1 MNYFETNLEEISRS
15 IQLLA
20 QIFEY
25 QVFELQVEEKDGNQT
40 GYVPYMMNDAI
51 ECYLSFHGL
60 RISGKYDKDYEG
72 EMWAQLEEREG
83 RYGLIV
89 HQGEESVF
97 TMWFD
102 EIMEHTNCYR
112 YHEIGHFWRD
122 GAEQWRQL
130 VYMIGT
136 IREKYRFLG
145 EQVDKK
151 LKEQGFTGSYPQ
163 YESEH
168 LSVCVTEEH
177 PFTILE
183 SEDFKFK
190 IQLMISECREKHPR
204 KNAGF
209 FKGYQRKGKIKRL
222 DF

>member
-89 HQGEESVF
+89 HQGEESVLMRSWNIR
-97 TMWFD
+97 TVTG
-102 EIMEHTNCYR
+102 IMRSDISGEM
-112 YHEIGHFWRD
+112 ELSS
-122 GAEQWRQL
+122 GA
-130 VYMIGT
+130 
-136 IREKYRFLG
+136 
-145 EQVDKK
+145 
-151 LKEQGFTGSYPQ
+151 S
-163 YESEH
+163 
-168 LSVCVTEEH
+168 
-177 PFTILE
+177 
-183 SEDFKFK
+183 
-190 IQLMISECREKHPR
+190 
-204 KNAGF
+204 
-209 FKGYQRKGKIKRL
+209 
-222 DF
+222 